1 MGGVGGGGCQLFNT
15 EFGKLCVP
23 LKKSWLRPC
32 PLCPGGRGAVVSI
45 DWCIK
50 DGEVSDL
57 KIQLDELRLK
67 LSHEEKAKEEL
78 QKHYQQVLNFTSTV

>member
-1 MGGVGGGGCQLFNT
+1 MRPSEKILAT
-15 EFGKLCVP
+15 P
-23 LKKSWLRPC
+23 LPAMSR
-32 PLCPGGRGAVVSI
+32 GSGAVVSI
-45 DWCIK
+45 DWCIR